1 MPSPTT
7 LLPPKLP
14 VLLLKP
20 LVLLPS
26 VLLNTEFP
34 DLALMV
40 FLVLLTVL
48 LLAVLV
54 LAVLEVL
61 VLQDPAL
68 DPALDLVAVL
78 EVNMVPLVLN
88 TVLVL
93 EDSEDVV
100 VLMDSEELETDVSF
114 LKSPQIHSSPVL
126 SET

>member
-7 LLPPKLP
+7 LLPQKLP

-61 VLQDPAL
+61 VLQ